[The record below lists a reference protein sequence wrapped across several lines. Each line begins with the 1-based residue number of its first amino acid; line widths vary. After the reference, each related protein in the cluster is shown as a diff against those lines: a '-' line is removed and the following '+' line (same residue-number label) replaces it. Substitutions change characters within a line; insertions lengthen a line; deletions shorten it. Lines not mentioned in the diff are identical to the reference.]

1 MINVTDKAIEKVKG
15 FLEQEKASLPG
26 GGLRI
31 FVQGGGCSGVSYGMV
46 LDEVAAGDE
55 VFETHGLK
63 VIVDPKSLPL
73 LEGAEV
79 DYKDDQGGGGFAIKN
94 PNAAG
99 GCGCGDSCGPGG
111 GSGSCC

>member
-46 LDEVAAGDE
+46 LDEAAAGDE
-55 VFETHGLK
+55 VFETQGLK
-63 VIVDPKSLPL
+63 VIVDPNSLPH

-99 GCGCGDSCGPGG
+99 GCGDSCGSNG
-111 GSGSCC
+111 GSRSCC

>member
-46 LDEVAAGDE
+46 LDEAAAGDE
-55 VFETHGLK
+55 GLDPPS
-63 VIVDPKSLPL
+63 VDALGEAVAL
-73 LEGAEV
+73 LESFG
-79 DYKDDQGGGGFAIKN
+79 
-94 PNAAG
+94 
-99 GCGCGDSCGPGG
+99 
-111 GSGSCC
+111 